1 MESFKPLK
9 KFIGI
14 ISKNPALAKDAIIFM
29 FIPMKTAALISL
41 LMASTAL
48 AQVQHATATW
58 IASKNAT
65 TGGQIQTV
73 IQMKVDAGWH
83 TYWKNPGEGG
93 IPLKILAKLPSD
105 WKLGEI
111 QYPAPKRYTTGEL
124 PSIGY
129 GGEVFLP
136 ITIYPPKGAS
146 SDGKLP
152 EIRANLSW
160 LTCNESSCVPGEAN
174 LILSAT
180 GDPAVIQKA
189 YDNTPK
195 PLEGAK
201 LAFVADKNHVTLTLT
216 LPDKSKIDPTTY
228 DVFPVTPDAIS
239 AASELRFRPTEG
251 KPSTWTA
258 TGKSSEY
265 LDMKINSLTVEMFKT
280 GEPAWSITSKNK

>member
-1 MESFKPLK
+1 MGSHIPLK
-9 KFIGI
+9 KFIGA

-29 FIPMKTAALISL
+29 FISMKTVTLLSL
-41 LMASTAL
+41 LIASSAL

-58 IASKNAT
+58 ITSKNAT
-65 TGGQIQTV
+65 TGGPIQTV
-73 IQMKVDAGWH
+73 IHLKVDGGWH

-93 IPLKILAKLPSD
+93 IPLKIEAKLPD
-105 WKLGEI
+105 GWKLGEI

-152 EIRANLSW
+152 EIKANLSW
-160 LTCNESSCVPGEAN
+160 LTCNESSCVPGEAD

-189 YDNTPK
+189 YDATPK

-201 LAFVADKNHVTLTLT
+201 LAFVADKNQVTLTLT
-216 LPDKSKIDPTTY
+216 LPEKSKIDPSTY

-239 AASELRFRPTEG
+239 AASELLFKPAEG
-251 KPSTWTA
+251 KASTWIA

-265 LDMKINSLTVEMFKT
+265 LDVKINSFTIEMFKT
-280 GEPAWSITSKNK
+280 GEAAWSITSAK